1 MTKPIIFIAFLA
13 LAGAM
18 NLGASAQGASPD
30 VDVYA
35 AKKADCEQKA
45 DVRNFGIHFSERYR
59 FVMRCIA
66 GLSYEGG

>member
-1 MTKPIIFIAFLA
+1 MTKPIIFLAFLA

-18 NLGASAQGASPD
+18 SLGASAQGASP
-30 VDVYA
+30 DVYA